1 MHSALELV
9 STVANLFPL
18 PTVYL
23 HVREEL
29 DSPNGSPLGVARA
42 IGADPAMTASI
53 LRLVNSAFYGFGRQI
68 DNIQRAVTVLGLQQV
83 HDLVL
88 AISVSTAFSGLKPL
102 YLDLPEFWRGSVLRG
117 LAAREIGRVHG
128 LLGAERLFV
137 MGLLSDI
144 GHLVLYQT
152 VPELAHA
159 ANTSASRGDAPLIQC
174 ERQLV
179 GCDHAEIGAC
189 LLSQWNLP
197 EAFVKVVGAQF
208 EPRLAADHAFE
219 SAIVHLAAQIAHA
232 DRTNE
237 ASAQAA
243 ARIDPAVWT
252 MLDMKPDN
260 FRTIRECAELELAAY
275 VTLLLPPNAGAPHAE
290 ERADGPTKG

>member
-1 MHSALELV
+1 MHSALEIV

-23 HVREEL
+23 RVREEL

-68 DNIQRAVTVLGLQQV
+68 DNIPRAVTVLGLQQV

-117 LAAREIGRVHG
+117 LAAREIGRVQG

-159 ANTSASRGDAPLIQC
+159 ANTCASRGDASLAQY

-189 LLSQWNLP
+189 LLSHWNLP

-219 SAIVHLAAQIAHA
+219 TAIVHLAAQIAHA

-243 ARIDPAVWT
+243 ARIDPAIWT

-260 FRTIRECAELELAAY
+260 FRSIRECAELELAAY
-275 VTLLLPPNAGAPHAE
+275 VSLLLPPNPGTPPAPQH
-290 ERADGPTKG
+290 ADGTTKG